1 MKKYLKPFLFI
12 TIAALMLVVMSF
24 INLPK
29 KTSPIPIR
37 TGTSNNAQ
45 KKNSKGTCK
54 ICDSYKSKIADKKN
68 KDRVE
73 ELKKELKNHKAL
85 SNCKLKK

>member
-45 KKNSKGTCK
+45 NRTCQTCNKLTRKLNKLKKG
-54 ICDSYKSKIADKKN
+54 IDK
-68 KDRVE
+68 DAIE